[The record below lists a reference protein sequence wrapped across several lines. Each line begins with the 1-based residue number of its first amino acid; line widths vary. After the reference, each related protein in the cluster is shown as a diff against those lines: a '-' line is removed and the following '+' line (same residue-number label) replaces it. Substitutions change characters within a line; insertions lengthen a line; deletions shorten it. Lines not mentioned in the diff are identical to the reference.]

1 MLSTYIE
8 TNKKPFEKVM
18 FDLIE
23 SEPIPSELK
32 ESMLYSLKVGGKRLR
47 PILLFAVLESFNLA
61 PQKGY
66 QRSHHGR

>member
-32 ESMLYSLKVGGKRLR
+32 ES
-47 PILLFAVLESFNLA
+47 
-61 PQKGY
+61 
-66 QRSHHGR
+66 